1 MDTLAAYLNTV
12 FQADP
17 ANRHDLRARA
27 YARLSDLRI
36 ALQRGLSEPRLVSRR
51 ALAWWPVEVALERVA
66 NAISDTAWS
75 WPEGQT
81 PPSAAEV
88 AQLADALHAMSVAVD
103 QGVAMPVTAVT
114 APSPALADVAAE
126 IEALRAVLAGPDFA
140 AAPGAGAPKH
150 PVHQV

>member
-17 ANRHDLRARA
+17 ASRHNLRASA
-27 YARLSDLRI
+27 YARLSDLRV

-75 WPEGQT
+75 APDDGPAPT
-81 PPSAAEV
+81 A
-88 AQLADALHAMSVAVD
+88 AQLAQLAACLHDMS
-103 QGVAMPVTAVT
+103 TAVAQG
-114 APSPALADVAAE
+114 APMPSTPIATSSPALQEVAAQ
-126 IEALRAVLAGPDFA
+126 IETLRATLAGPDFA
-140 AAPGAGAPKH
+140 AASLRVPPNQPAN
-150 PVHQV
+150 QV